1 MSKRP
6 FDTNQNKMSRNDRFV
21 QMSQQEML
29 IEQKKR
35 EIQAKLEAKRR
46 QVNQDVKDKTI
57 KPTEVPVVEPKE
69 CPKSL
74 VNQFSNDGSFLNQFK
89 QLNDKKKDS
98 RFKTFNKYRDKER
111 EREKVKEKEKEHTFE
126 VATQNNSEPN
136 NDRTDVP
143 RQTRFSTEPI
153 MSIDPQKIAVN
164 ASFTTNPPPMT
175 NNFHQAPPML
185 PNQQEISLL
194 GQLPSTTQVPPQIPD
209 FSVPPQLAFPN
220 AGNANFTTQTLLSSV
235 GVHLNTSVAP
245 PTTQIISST
254 VTQQLNQPTSMPPL
268 IQQTVGLV
276 GQPVQ
281 DLLAAGH
288 IGPANISTSEQTQ
301 TVMTQTAHLFGTTTT
316 TEQLISGPPP
326 VLLNVPPPQIVPQ
339 TQLVITPQNQNV
351 LVSAPSSIL
360 TTVTI
365 PPPVMA
371 PQNLNISAQNI
382 LNVRPPG
389 LPAIELTSIPPPNPI
404 QLQNIPQP
412 EPLNT
417 LNIPPPAP
425 LQVSSI
431 PTPSS
436 LQLNEIPNPKPIDL
450 MAIPTPNEHEDNF
463 TDSSFLKNIPPP
475 NKNLPPPNVSDLSFL
490 ANIQQVSGPPS
501 LTSSLPPNSQ
511 TPVNRIPS
519 LMSQRVLPPP
529 GMGVNIPPPMLHT
542 RDITQPPPNFNLQI
556 PPPIPNINVPPPMIG
571 PPAGMPHR
579 NAFKEEIL
587 VGTASDV
594 FLSFSLGGAEFEAMA
609 NLARMVAE
617 CGPSVEDVV
626 RQKKNRDPELWF
638 LFHKESPAYR
648 QYAGLVEQYKRE
660 REDKER
666 TLVKPDPSEIYEP
679 EMALEDDDFEDSKDN
694 FDFKQEIK
702 QEENMSVSERN
713 RRERK
718 RKSRWGEK
726 DNDAKPPISLPVLLP
741 QMNPSII
748 PPVPGGS
755 GMLSKVTRTDP
766 GLLQYTMQTYGSNNL
781 SDEDWKKA
789 EDNYKIHLLYQDM
802 VKKREELEKLQRQGK
817 NKYEY
822 DSDEET
828 EGGTWEHKLREKE
841 MVATE
846 KWAVEL
852 NRQAEGKHHI
862 GDFLPPEELKRF
874 MEKSSAV
881 KEGRQLNFS
890 DYKEFKIKEDNI
902 GFKMLQKLGWTEG
915 QGLGQNNAGIVDPVN
930 KGAPRDNT
938 QGLGLNVGEATE
950 DEDEYDSYR
959 KRMMLAYR
967 FRPNP
972 LNNPR
977 RPYY

>member
-1 MSKRP
+1 
-6 FDTNQNKMSRNDRFV
+6 
-21 QMSQQEML
+21 
-29 IEQKKR
+29 
-35 EIQAKLEAKRR
+35 
-46 QVNQDVKDKTI
+46 
-57 KPTEVPVVEPKE
+57 
-69 CPKSL
+69 
-74 VNQFSNDGSFLNQFK
+74 
-89 QLNDKKKDS
+89 
-98 RFKTFNKYRDKER
+98 
-111 EREKVKEKEKEHTFE
+111 
-126 VATQNNSEPN
+126 
-136 NDRTDVP
+136 
-143 RQTRFSTEPI
+143 
-153 MSIDPQKIAVN
+153 
-164 ASFTTNPPPMT
+164 
-175 NNFHQAPPML
+175 
-185 PNQQEISLL
+185 
-194 GQLPSTTQVPPQIPD
+194 
-209 FSVPPQLAFPN
+209 
-220 AGNANFTTQTLLSSV
+220 
-235 GVHLNTSVAP
+235 
-245 PTTQIISST
+245 
-254 VTQQLNQPTSMPPL
+254 
-268 IQQTVGLV
+268 
-276 GQPVQ
+276 
-281 DLLAAGH
+281 
-288 IGPANISTSEQTQ
+288 
-301 TVMTQTAHLFGTTTT
+301 MTQTAHLFGTTTT

-339 TQLVITPQNQNV
+339 TQLVITP
-351 LVSAPSSIL
+351 
-360 TTVTI
+360 
-365 PPPVMA
+365 
-371 PQNLNISAQNI
+371 
-382 LNVRPPG
+382 
-389 LPAIELTSIPPPNPI
+389 

-587 VGTASDV
+587 VIPVLVGTASDV

-626 RQKKNRDPELWF
+626 RQKKNRDPELF